1 MKNYFFVDV
10 DMMGSVS
17 VCEMLFRSNIIAVV
31 SGGSRAKFADNT
43 LMLFD
48 DASKKF
54 LLEIN
59 FPVAIKAVRMTKDK

>member
-1 MKNYFFVDV
+1 
-10 DMMGSVS
+10 MMGSVS
-17 VCEMLFRSNIIAVV
+17 VCEMLFRTNIIAVV
-31 SGGSRAKFADNT
+31 SGGSRPKFADNT

-54 LLEIN
+54 LLEIT